1 MPVVSSS
8 KPSACVSHIASLVP
22 PALNASRGRPLGR
35 RKQQKLQRAHQER
48 VAPRGHASPEWLAC
62 VHTPV
67 PIGKALKIPKAREA
81 LDTEWDKLERKKA
94 WDVTR
99 VAPRAKVIRDAKAR
113 GVSVHFGSLM
123 DLCHL
128 KNSQMGEEFW
138 SYKGRIVFR
147 GDIVK
152 DEDGQFAVFTE
163 QGASASN
170 LAAAKF
176 VDAIARMPGNDG
188 EDSDAIGAYTQ
199 VRLSDAKKLL
209 GPDVVTETWIT
220 LPPHKRPASWANIE
234 DPVCPLDLNLYGH
247 PLAGLL
253 WELFQEDILL
263 KVGFE
268 KVKSWECLYVHREK
282 KLFLSAYVDDY
293 KMAGKKEN
301 IGPMWDTLRANG
313 LELEPAV
320 SLKSNVYLGCAQ
332 REVIPDMDLV
342 FAKREM
348 MSRLCNAGQGK
359 PTVSNIP
366 ELKELSLI
374 HI

>member
-1 MPVVSSS
+1 
-8 KPSACVSHIASLVP
+8 
-22 PALNASRGRPLGR
+22 
-35 RKQQKLQRAHQER
+35 
-48 VAPRGHASPEWLAC
+48 
-62 VHTPV
+62 
-67 PIGKALKIPKAREA
+67 
-81 LDTEWDKLERKKA
+81 
-94 WDVTR
+94 
-99 VAPRAKVIRDAKAR
+99 
-113 GVSVHFGSLM
+113 
-123 DLCHL
+123 
-128 KNSQMGEEFW
+128 
-138 SYKGRIVFR
+138 
-147 GDIVK
+147 
-152 DEDGQFAVFTE
+152 
-163 QGASASN
+163 
-170 LAAAKF
+170 
-176 VDAIARMPGNDG
+176 MPGNDG

-253 WELFQEDILL
+253 WELSQEDILL

-332 REVIPDMDLV
+332 REIIPNMDLV
-342 FAKREM
+342 FA
-348 MSRLCNAGQGK
+348 
-359 PTVSNIP
+359 
-366 ELKELSLI
+366 LSLI